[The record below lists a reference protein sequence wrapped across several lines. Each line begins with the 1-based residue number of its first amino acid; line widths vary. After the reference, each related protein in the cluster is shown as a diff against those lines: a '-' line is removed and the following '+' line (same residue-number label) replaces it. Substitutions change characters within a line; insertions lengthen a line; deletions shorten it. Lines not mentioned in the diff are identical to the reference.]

1 MAGKSTTHA
10 CRIRK
15 GDMVAV
21 IAGEDRGQ
29 RGRVLRIITGKDRLV
44 VEGVNLVHRHIR
56 RSQKNPQ
63 GGRLRRES
71 PIHISNVMVIDPE
84 TDEPTRIGRKQVD
97 PSRGSLGWARVSKKS
112 GNEIDAES
120 AKLAK
125 KKKSKGKKAK
135 E

>member
-1 MAGKSTTHA
+1 MAERKGAHA
-10 CRIRK
+10 CRVKK
-15 GDMVAV
+15 GDMVV
-21 IAGEDRGQ
+21 VVTGEDRGS
-29 RGRVLRIITGKDRLV
+29 RGRVLRIITDKDRVV

-71 PIHISNVMVIDPE
+71 PIHISNVMVVDPE

-97 PSRGSLGWARVSKKS
+97 PSRGSLGWTRVAKKS
-112 GNEIDAES
+112 GNDLDAES
-120 AKLAK
+120 GKPAK
-125 KKKSKGKKAK
+125 KQKGKKAK